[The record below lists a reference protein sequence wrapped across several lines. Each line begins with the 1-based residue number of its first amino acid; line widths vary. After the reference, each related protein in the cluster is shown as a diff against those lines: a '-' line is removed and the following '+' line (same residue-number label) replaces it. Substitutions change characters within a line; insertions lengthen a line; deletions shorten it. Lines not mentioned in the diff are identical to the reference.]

1 MEQMIYT
8 WLGSSLVTTLG
19 LAAAAWLARNW
30 IITRLKAGVEHEIN
44 QKIERLRSELR
55 RSEDALRDVRSTAL
69 HALAAKESARDKR
82 RIEGI
87 EAIWGAMLELKKFYG
102 TAATLQVLNY
112 DAISN
117 RAGDAKI
124 REYLNITFANVDAS
138 KPDDP
143 KILQAESARPW
154 VSPMIWALFK
164 AYWAAIGY
172 ARAIAGMLKLGE
184 DPRQFTSPEKIDEF
198 LSAALPEEM
207 AQFRPFRPLF
217 IAPMLD
223 LIELRLLAAI
233 RKELADPEPDIVTV
247 QQAQRIA
254 DAASQIG
261 SVTEEPRK

>member
-30 IITRLKAGVEHEIN
+30 IIARLKTSVEHEFN
-44 QKIERLRSELR
+44 QKLERLRSELR
-55 RSEDALRDVRSTAL
+55 TSEDALRDVRSTAL
-69 HALAAKESARDKR
+69 HALAAKETARDKR

-87 EAIWGAMLELKKFYG
+87 ETIWGAMLELKKFYG

-112 DAISN
+112 DAISDHVD
-117 RAGDAKI
+117 DAKM
-124 REYLNITFANVDAS
+124 RQYFGVTFAGVDAS

-143 KILQAESARPW
+143 KILQADAARPW

-172 ARAIAGMLKLGE
+172 ARAIAGMLKIGE
-184 DPRQFTSPEKIDEF
+184 DPRKFTSPEKIDEF

-207 AQFRPFRPLF
+207 EQFRPFRPLF

-223 LIELRLLAAI
+223 LLELRLLAAI
-233 RKELADPEPDIVTV
+233 RKELADPEPDITTV

-261 SVTEEPRK
+261 SVTEERRN